1 MPPWRT
7 AGCMAATGILRF
19 IERAERRRIG
29 APVDEKITQM
39 LFRVLD
45 ELNQFRPREEHL
57 KKNLETPLADGSGGL
72 DSAGLINLI
81 VLTEQK
87 AARELGRPILLTD
100 DRTMSRINEVFLT
113 LGSLADYIH
122 LLLNEKRDG

>member
-1 MPPWRT
+1 MN
-7 AGCMAATGILRF
+7 
-19 IERAERRRIG
+19 
-29 APVDEKITQM
+29 EKITHM
-39 LFRVLD
+39 LFNVID
-45 ELNQFRPREEHL
+45 ELNQLQPREEHL
-57 KKNLETPLADGSGGL
+57 TKDLQAPLAGDFGRL

-87 AARELGRPILLTD
+87 AAQELGRPILLTD
-100 DRTMSRINEVFLT
+100 DRTMSQINAVFRT